1 MKHQRCFG
9 LYNQLRLC
17 IYNIPSMSF
26 LTWLVMTNP
35 PQFIFNSKLD
45 MLPAVTQDKL
55 PKPVTPPPESR
66 PSMKEDGI
74 K

>member
-1 MKHQRCFG
+1 
-9 LYNQLRLC
+9 
-17 IYNIPSMSF
+17 MSF